1 MADITEL
8 IGGERGGVGVTDVS
22 LLRLQVSFRLVE
34 APTEADMAAHVSALG
49 QSRPGRQQT
58 PGSLGAP
65 TRSAEEDSFQGTQG
79 QAAYLDRVSAASSLL
94 ETEPV
99 NFESVLL

>member
-1 MADITEL
+1 
-8 IGGERGGVGVTDVS
+8 
-22 LLRLQVSFRLVE
+22 
-34 APTEADMAAHVSALG
+34 MAAHASALG
-49 QSRPGRQQT
+49 HSPPSRQQIT
-58 PGSLGAP
+58 GSLGAP
-65 TRSAEEDSFQGTQG
+65 TRSAEDDSFQGTQG